1 MIHEKQ
7 GNGYYV
13 KVNSQSGEVFYQ
25 IGTMLYSANVYFKH
39 GLPLTDYDVTEIF
52 DDVKKQAESYFNLK
66 KSEEKEK
73 LRIERERK
81 KKHDKAIDDLKT
93 HYPKSKL
100 TTEDAEFLLKLKN
113 FADKTMSIYHNR
125 VKHYKSYEDEEDSS
139 DYVWDVHSLKRDFDE
154 LLDAESNTSYQTGF
168 NDGYSDGY
176 NGYDSRNESHN
187 ADYDLGYNA
196 GMFEGQRDS

>member
-1 MIHEKQ
+1 MKDEKR
-7 GNGYYV
+7 GDGYYV
-13 KVNSQSGEVFYQ
+13 RVDRQSGEVFYK

-52 DDVKKQAESYFNLK
+52 DDAKKQAESYFNVK
-66 KSEEKEK
+66 KSEAKEK
-73 LRIERERK
+73 LRIECERK

-125 VKHYKSYEDEEDSS
+125 VKHYKSYEAKEDSS
-139 DYVWDVHSLKRDFDE
+139 DYVLGVHSLKRDFDD
-154 LLDAESNTSYQTGF
+154 LLDAESHTSYQTGY

-176 NGYDSRNESHN
+176 NGYDSYNESHN
-187 ADYDLGYNA
+187 ADYDLGYN
-196 GMFEGQRDS
+196 EGISQGQMDS